1 MSNIENKTK
10 PYFIPILRLIEMIPN
25 NIWEEKP
32 HKKEYV
38 RKLITCLE
46 NEGYVIDAKSIMGIF
61 SLDLLSPITLIAHS
75 DNTDAFFADIARFAV

>member
-1 MSNIENKTK
+1 MEIKERAC
-10 PYFIPILRLIEMIPN
+10 FIPILRIIEMIPN

-46 NEGYVIDAKSIMGIF
+46 NEGYVVDAKLVNERLRAINGEE
-61 SLDLLSPITLIAHS
+61 IAW
-75 DNTDAFFADIARFAV
+75 AVMDENLVN